1 MGLERIHIGSNPSSR
16 TTKLFMDEVEASLI
30 KEIEELEMTSGRLLK
45 ALQFSQRQLQS
56 VTSSKILLEH
66 DINLKSKTIHID
78 EVQVLGLRSTVVI
91 DQC

>member
-1 MGLERIHIGSNPSSR
+1 M
-16 TTKLFMDEVEASLI
+16 EASLI

>member
-1 MGLERIHIGSNPSSR
+1 MIFFYER
-16 TTKLFMDEVEASLI
+16 DEVEASLI